1 MRHVKRYSLVAVAA
15 ALALAGAPARG
26 AAQSGCE
33 REIKMPNPGEW
44 TEYESEIEGE
54 HVMMK
59 YSRLPESP
67 DSTTA
72 WIELS
77 INKGKKPK
85 DGVIYQVLVSEFPFQ
100 IEHIQEIIFKP
111 GESKAQKA
119 GPTMMR
125 MMTSGL
131 EKSGGL
137 KIADLCDKVTLVG
150 NERIT
155 VPGGTFS
162 TRHYKNEN
170 DQFDTWVSAEAPF
183 GLVQATGRRYDI
195 KLYRSGKD
203 AKPSITETPEE
214 MP

>member
-1 MRHVKRYSLVAVAA
+1 MRHVKGYSLAAAA
-15 ALALAGAPARG
+15 ALAFVGAPTVG
-26 AAQSGCE
+26 FAQSGCE

-44 TEYESEIEGE
+44 AEYETTIEGE
-54 HVMMK
+54 RALMRF
-59 YSRLPESP
+59 SRLPDSP

-72 WIELS
+72 WIEMS

-100 IEHIQEIIFKP
+100 IEHMQEIIFKA

-125 MMTSGL
+125 MMTSGM

-137 KIADLCDKVTLVG
+137 KIAELCDKVTLVG
-150 NERIT
+150 NKRET

-162 TRHYKNEN
+162 TRQYRNEQE
-170 DQFDTWVSAEAPF
+170 QFDTWVSAETPF
-183 GLVQATGRRYDI
+183 GLVKATGRRYEMV
-195 KLYRSGKD
+195 LNRSGKD
-203 AKPSITETPEE
+203 AKSTITETPEE